1 MANHPDPLRRRS
13 LVAVGIMVLAAAGA
27 VYLVGHQP
35 PGTRSPTPMIAEPS
49 PSSTESVTTPI
60 APPATAATT
69 ADPCLGGAVCAL
81 NPAVTQATIAST
93 ICVIGWT
100 ATVRPP
106 ASYTGNLKVQQ
117 MAALHLAGAPSDFEE
132 DHRVP
137 LELGGDPTDVRN
149 LSPELR
155 VSAGGGAEVKD
166 RDENAARAAVCS
178 GSKSLVQVQTE
189 FVAKWLSQ
197 WPGYRTP

>member
-1 MANHPDPLRRRS
+1 MANQSDPLRRRS
-13 LVAVGIMVLAAAGA
+13 LLAVGIMVLAAAGA
-27 VYLVGHQP
+27 VYVVGYHP
-35 PGTRSPTPMIAEPS
+35 PGPQSATPVITEAS
-49 PSSTESVTTPI
+49 PSSTEGVTTPI
-60 APPATAATT
+60 PPPATAATT
-69 ADPCLGGAVCAL
+69 ADPCLGGAVCSL

-106 ASYTGNLKVQQ
+106 VTYTGNLKVQQ
-117 MAALHLAGAPSDFEE
+117 MAALHLAGPPSDFEE

-137 LELGGDPTDVRN
+137 LELGGDPSDARN
-149 LSPELR
+149 LTPELR

-178 GSKSLVQVQTE
+178 GSKSLVQAQAE
-189 FVAKWLSQ
+189 FVAKWLSP